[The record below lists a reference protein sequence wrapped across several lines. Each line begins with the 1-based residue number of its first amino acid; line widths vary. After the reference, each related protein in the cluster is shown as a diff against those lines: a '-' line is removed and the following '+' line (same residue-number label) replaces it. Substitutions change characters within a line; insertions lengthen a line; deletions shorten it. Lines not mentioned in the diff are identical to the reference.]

1 MCVYKMLNFAII
13 SFFLADTF
21 FLLLIV
27 HHHHQDHLV
36 LNEEKKSNR
45 HKISIIQTGNTF
57 SPFDSFSLCLCLFVS
72 IDSIQKIWISTL
84 NVKNYFFFTYLL
96 MFVQKL
102 IEGHG
107 SPLASQKF
115 VVSKS
120 IPISLSSFNNTNG
133 VWNVMIFF
141 FFFGKKIISDNFFL
155 FYNNKHQQTNSH
167 GHSFINFYFWWCGF
181 RNRFCHRQTKKNRI
195 RQAFVYL

>member
-13 SFFLADTF
+13 SFHFSWPT
-21 FLLLIV
+21 LLIV
-27 HHHHQDHLV
+27 HRHRHHHQDHLV

-57 SPFDSFSLCLCLFVS
+57 SPFDSFSLCLCLFVY

-133 VWNVMIFF
+133 V
-141 FFFGKKIISDNFFL
+141 
-155 FYNNKHQQTNSH
+155 
-167 GHSFINFYFWWCGF
+167 
-181 RNRFCHRQTKKNRI
+181 
-195 RQAFVYL
+195 